1 MLRLPGWKPKS
12 AALSFTPA
20 LGYRRAS
27 LRPAVPPSPTP
38 EGFVDTCFVVEPN
51 YDGWR
56 LDLYLC
62 EKIRRL
68 SRSRIQRIIER
79 GVLCEAK
86 KLKPSTLVTP
96 GLTFFIRRKAEV
108 EPETPTELGEVHLD
122 DWLLIV
128 DKPAGLPMHPSAR
141 YHAGTLVTLVR
152 EKYGTNAEGHTPEP
166 AHRLDR
172 ETSGLVVLGRSPEA
186 CRRLMRTFV
195 QGDVKKQ
202 YLAIC
207 EGQPPEDSFEI
218 DAPIAEGTDL
228 IRIAVRIDP
237 EHGKPAKT
245 RFRVLERF
253 ERDGAK
259 FSLVRCFPETGR
271 QHQIRIHLH
280 TAGFPLVG
288 DKMYGPDPGYF
299 DRFSRKCLEPEAWAQ
314 LRLSRHALHAA
325 AITFQHPGNGGSVTF
340 ESPLPADLAAFLSG
354 APLPVPRSASEDLP
368 ADEQAA

>member
-1 MLRLPGWKPKS
+1 M
-12 AALSFTPA
+12 
-20 LGYRRAS
+20 
-27 LRPAVPPSPTP
+27 RPLDPTP
-38 EGFVDTCFVVEPN
+38 EGFVDTRFTVEPN

-79 GVLCEAK
+79 GLLCDTK
-86 KLKPSTLVTP
+86 KLKASTLVTP
-96 GLTFFIRRKAEV
+96 GLTFLIRRRAEV
-108 EPETPTELGEVHLD
+108 EPETPTELGEVFLD

-128 DKPAGLPMHPSAR
+128 DKPAGLPMHPTAR

-152 EKYGTNAEGHTPEP
+152 EKYGKSAEGHTCEP

-195 QGDVKKQ
+195 EGRVKKQ

-207 EGQPPEDSFEI
+207 EGQPPEDAFVI
-218 DAPIAEGTDL
+218 DAPIAEGTDF

-237 EHGKPAKT
+237 LEGKAART
-245 RFRVLERF
+245 RFEVLERF

-259 FSLVRCFPETGR
+259 FSLIRCFPETGR
-271 QHQIRIHLH
+271 QHQIRIHLQ

-299 DRFSRKCLEPEAWAQ
+299 DRFSKRCLESEAWER

-325 AITFQHPGNGGSVTF
+325 AVSFTHPGHGGTVSF
-340 ESPLPADLAAFLSG
+340 EAPLPADLVGFMTG
-354 APLPVPRSASEDLP
+354 APSVLP
-368 ADEQAA
+368 AEVEPGGEQAA